1 MRSHLS
7 VTRALA
13 KGKLILSVDAT
24 RPPGDTFK
32 LPAPLASTLKEDI
45 SKLKQASSALVGSRP
60 PGSGQDPLR
69 AAFDKLEAALRRGHA
84 GISAIIGRSL
94 LPSGISDTDRLAIF
108 TAYGW
113 GSGRVCNL
121 SDSRLL
127 LLGEL
132 ALQGETNVANRDWR
146 YPAKLVQLIRE
157 QLETIAREEG
167 APPAPDLRHLVD
179 RLEQSLYEVHQFY
192 LAFSHD
198 PDHVRELS
206 RISLSRAS

>member
-1 MRSHLS
+1 MQSLLS

-32 LPAPLASTLKEDI
+32 LPTSLAGTLKEEI
-45 SKLKQASSALVGSRP
+45 SNLKQASGSLASFRP
-60 PGSGQDPLR
+60 TGGGHDPLR
-69 AAFDKLEAALRRGHA
+69 TAFDKLEASLRRGHA

-113 GSGRVCNL
+113 GSGRVGNL

-157 QLETIAREEG
+157 QLETIALHEA
-167 APPAPDLRHLVD
+167 APAAPDIRHLVE
-179 RLEQSLYEVHQFY
+179 RLEQSLQEVHQFY
-192 LAFSHD
+192 LALSHD
-198 PDHVRELS
+198 PEHARELS

>member
-32 LPAPLASTLKEDI
+32 LPTALASTLKEDI
-45 SKLKQASSALVGSRP
+45 SNLKQASAASAASRP
-60 PGSGQDPLR
+60 AATGQDPLR

-132 ALQGETNVANRDWR
+132 ALQGEANVANRDWR

-157 QLETIAREEG
+157 QLQTIAREEA
-167 APPAPDLRHLVD
+167 APPAPDLHHLVE
-179 RLEQSLYEVHQFY
+179 RLEQSLQEVKQFY
-192 LAFSHD
+192 LALSHD
-198 PDHVRELS
+198 RDHLRELS

>member
-1 MRSHLS
+1 MQSLLS

-24 RPPGDTFK
+24 RPPGHIFK
-32 LPAPLASTLKEDI
+32 LPAALSGTLKEDV
-45 SKLKQASSALVGSRP
+45 SNLKRASASQPAARAAG
-60 PGSGQDPLR
+60 GGHDPLR
-69 AAFDKLEAALRRGHA
+69 AAFDKLEASLRRGHA

-94 LPSGISDTDRLAIF
+94 LPTGISDTDRLAIF

-113 GSGRVCNL
+113 GSGRVGNL

-132 ALQGETNVANRDWR
+132 ALQGEINVANRDWR
-146 YPAKLVQLIRE
+146 YPAKLVELIRE
-157 QLETIAREEG
+157 QLDTIALQE
-167 APPAPDLRHLVD
+167 ATPPAPDLRHLVE

-192 LAFSHD
+192 LALSHD
-198 PDHVRELS
+198 PEHARELS

>member
-1 MRSHLS
+1 MQSHLS

-24 RPPGDTFK
+24 RPPGDPFK
-32 LPAPLASTLKEDI
+32 LPASLAGALKEDI
-45 SKLKQASSALVGSRP
+45 TTLKKAAVSAASRP
-60 PGSGQDPLR
+60 AGSGQDPLR
-69 AAFDKLEAALRRGHA
+69 SAFDKLEAALRRGHA

-113 GSGRVCNL
+113 GNGNVGNL

-132 ALQGETNVANRDWR
+132 ALRGNINVANPDWR
-146 YPAKLVQLIRE
+146 YPTKLVEVIRN
-157 QLETIAREEG
+157 QLEIIAREEAG
-167 APPAPDLRHLVD
+167 HPDPDIGQLVE
-179 RLEQSLYEVHQFY
+179 RLEQRLAEAHQYY
-192 LAFSHD
+192 LALADD
-198 PDHVRELS
+198 PGHPRELS
-206 RISLSRAS
+206 RISLLQAS

>member
-1 MRSHLS
+1 MQSHLS

-24 RPPGDTFK
+24 RPPGDPFM
-32 LPAPLASTLKEDI
+32 LPLPLAGALKEDI
-45 SKLKQASSALVGSRP
+45 ANLKKATVCSITGRP
-60 PGSGQDPLR
+60 TGGGQDPLR
-69 AAFDKLEAALRRGHA
+69 NAFDKLEAALRRGHA

-113 GSGRVCNL
+113 GNGKVGNL

-132 ALQGETNVANRDWR
+132 AIQGENNVANPDWR
-146 YPAKLVQLIRE
+146 YPTKLVELIRS
-157 QLETIAREEG
+157 QLGFIASAEAGHPG
-167 APPAPDLRHLVD
+167 ADIRQLVD
-179 RLEQSLYEVHQFY
+179 QLQERLEEVHQYY
-192 LAFSHD
+192 LASSDCPEHS
-198 PDHVRELS
+198 REIT
-206 RISLSRAS
+206 RISLRHAS